1 MATVPCVEDSCSLDL
16 EITGDN
22 KLTGAVILDPDG
34 GLVCTP
40 NEGVGIN
47 LGGAG
52 CGISAVINGANQLD
66 LGLDYDTARGL
77 DCDGNGLYVK
87 LNPSACNAIGH
98 TASGLYAA
106 DHQAAYVSAN
116 SGSPAPGVVGAS
128 DAGFSTT
135 VVDIDAFFAAYRGTG
150 GFPANQTP
158 GIEVQQRATAS
169 YTNTTCRN
177 MIFRLTYA
185 SIPGYRLG
193 NGWDI
198 YHGVYQNRNYPA
210 GGFSQEA
217 PFVEYNHTLSPLA
230 PGAGVGIG
238 GDFHPRV
245 YSAGGLPLAPGQ
257 TVTAQI
263 AGSLQVANGPG
274 VVPVGGNTVQWRF
287 GCTVTIEAWTVD

>member
-66 LGLDYDTARGL
+66 LGLDYDTSRGL
-77 DCDGNGLYVK
+77 DCDGSGLFVK

-98 TASGLYAA
+98 TASGLYAP
-106 DHQAAYVSAN
+106 DHQHVSLSAN
-116 SGSPAPGVVGAS
+116 AGTAKPGVAGVSGVGF
-128 DAGFSTT
+128 GTT
-135 VVDIDAFFAAYRGTG
+135 LCNIDTFFAAYRGTG
-150 GFPANQTP
+150 GFPANATP
-158 GIEVQQRATAS
+158 GIETTERASLS
-169 YTNTTCRN
+169 YTNDTCRT
-177 MIFRLTYA
+177 MLVRLTYS
-185 SIPGYRLG
+185 SIPGFNIS

-198 YHGVYQNRNYPA
+198 YHGVYQNRNYPV
-210 GGFSQEA
+210 GFSQEA
-217 PFVEYNHTLSPLA
+217 PFVQYNTALTPFNANGALGISFWPRTYAGTITLL
-230 PGAGVGIG
+230 
-238 GDFHPRV
+238 
-245 YSAGGLPLAPGQ
+245 PGQ
-257 TVTAQI
+257 NVTAEI

-274 VVPVGGNTVQWRF
+274 QVPFGGNSVQWRF
-287 GCTVTIEAWTVD
+287 GCTLTLEAWTTD